1 MLFYYSDYKFIL
13 SKGESIFNMIRDFKE
28 TDIEQIMK
36 IWLNTNI
43 KVHHF
48 IDSSYWLDSYATV
61 EKMMPQATIYVY
73 DFNGQIQGFL
83 GLNGD
88 YIEGIFV
95 DAEYQSK
102 GIGSQL
108 LNYVKDRN
116 NKLLLNVYKR
126 NKRAVSFYLRE
137 GFATLTEQIDEETK
151 ESDITMVWNSQKN

>member
-1 MLFYYSDYKFIL
+1 
-13 SKGESIFNMIRDFKE
+13 MIRDFKE
-28 TDIEQIMK
+28 TDIEQIMN

-48 IDSSYWLDSYATV
+48 INSSYWIDSYSTV
-61 EKMMPQATIYVY
+61 KKMLPQATIYVY
-73 DFNGQIQGFL
+73 ESDNQIQGFL

-108 LNYVKDRN
+108 LNYAKERYS
-116 NKLLLNVYKR
+116 KLLLNVYKR
-126 NKRAVSFYLRE
+126 NERAVTFYLRE
-137 GFATLTEQIDEETK
+137 GFAILTEQIEEETK
-151 ESDITMVWNSQKN
+151 ESDLTMVWNAQKI